1 MERKNFLLEQLLQ
14 EYLPSDAA
22 EQEYKEIILNFLLQY
37 PDAFERTLQVGH
49 ITASAWLINK
59 DNTKALLTH
68 HKKLNKWLQL
78 GGHCDGNVDALAV
91 AIKEAQEESGIM
103 EIEPVQTTIFDISVH
118 LIPENKKEK
127 AHYHYDIR
135 FLLQVMSDEKVV
147 VSDES
152 HDLAW
157 INKNKDALPTR
168 ERSVTR
174 MFDKWLSLSIMLAH

>member
-1 MERKNFLLEQLLQ
+1 VERKNFLLEQLLQ

-37 PDAFERTLQVGH
+37 PDAFE
-49 ITASAWLINK
+49 
-59 DNTKALLTH
+59 ALLTH